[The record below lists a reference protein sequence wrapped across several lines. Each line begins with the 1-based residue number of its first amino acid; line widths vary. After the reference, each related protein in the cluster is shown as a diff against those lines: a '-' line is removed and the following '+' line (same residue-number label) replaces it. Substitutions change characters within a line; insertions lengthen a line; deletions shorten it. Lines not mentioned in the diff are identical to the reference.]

1 MRHRPSRRRN
11 SKGSETSRRRSHMPS
26 TFTKKLATVAQEQH
40 RKFSLFRENQNPLS
54 AQIRLYWTEL
64 GLSFPGVGT
73 AWSAVFVSWCM
84 KQAGATKHQFGFS
97 ARHGDFIH
105 AAIANAQAGQGV
117 FLGRR
122 VAQYAPKVGDLL
134 HNNRSGNSFDFD
146 FAATH
151 RKYESH
157 SAIVV
162 EVGTDNRGRY
172 LWTIGG
178 NEGDSVGIKEVRL
191 TSTGLV
197 KNPGGLYISIV
208 ETTL

>member
-1 MRHRPSRRRN
+1 MATPFS
-11 SKGSETSRRRSHMPS
+11 
-26 TFTKKLATVAQEQH
+26 KKLATIAQDQH
-40 RKFSLFRENQNPLS
+40 RRFGLLRENQDPLS
-54 AQIRLYWTEL
+54 TQIRQYWQDL
-64 GLSFPGVGT
+64 NLSFPGVSV

-84 KQAGATKHQFGFS
+84 KQAGATRAQFGFS

-105 AAIANAQAGQGV
+105 AAIANANAGQGA

-122 VAQYAPKVGDLL
+122 VSQYAPKVGDLL
-134 HNNRSGNSFDFD
+134 HNNRSGNHFDFD
-146 FAATH
+146 FASTH
-151 RKYESH
+151 KKYESH

-162 EVGTDNRGRY
+162 ETGTDNRGRY

-191 TSTGLV
+191 GANGLV
-197 KNPGGLYISIV
+197 KNASGLYISVV